1 MRRFAYNGIAC
12 PGETGEDK
20 GEVTRD
26 IRVAF
31 ANKTIAVDEC
41 RHHRLGRLGR
51 LRRRRRRRGAD
62 AIAATEG
69 TSDRGREEEGDENS
83 T

>member
-1 MRRFAYNGIAC
+1 MRRFACNGITC
-12 PGETGEDK
+12 PGETGGDDK
-20 GEVTRD
+20 REVIRD
-26 IRVAF
+26 IRAAF

-41 RHHRLGRLGR
+41 RRC
-51 LRRRRRRRGAD
+51 RRRRGVD